1 MELNKNQI
9 LFLSDKQVE
18 ELVPSEK
25 VLELTEQS
33 FVEYASNQAVNPV
46 KLHLPIYPDY
56 EGYINSMPA
65 YLRRLKIA
73 GAKIVSVYRDNI
85 KKFQLPSTIGTVLL
99 HDPETGKPYS
109 IMGGTYITSA
119 RTGAVMGV
127 MAKYTVKKGARSL
140 TIIGA
145 GAQGYSAFIMISL
158 AVPTIDEIRVVDI
171 REEAQDNFI
180 SKAKEVFPDKEYK
193 KVSSIQDACDGCD
206 VVLAAATS
214 EKPLLTDIDFA
225 KGSTVLIIEED
236 FGNTFIK
243 KFDQFVGDFREC
255 LVERIN
261 ADAFHHCELTGEPF
275 DELTMDSVTAEIGDI
290 IVGKAQGRTSDDEII
305 LAASVGMGIQDIIV
319 GREAYDKAMEIE
331 VGTILDF

>member
-1 MELNKNQI
+1 MKLKKNEV
-9 LFLSDKQVE
+9 LFLNDKQVE

-25 VLELTEQS
+25 VLELVETS
-33 FVEYASNQAVNPV
+33 FAEYAAGNAVNPV

-65 YLRRLKIA
+65 YLKRLKIA
-73 GAKIVSVYRDNI
+73 GAKVVSVYRDNM
-85 KKFQLPSTIGTVLL
+85 KLFQLPSTIGTVLL
-99 HDPETGKPYS
+99 HDPATGMPYAL
-109 IMGGTYITSA
+109 MNGTYITAS

-127 MAKYTVKKGARSL
+127 MAKYTVRNGAKSL

-145 GAQGYSAFIMISL
+145 GAQGYSAFIMICL

-180 SKAKEVFPDKEYK
+180 AKAKALYPDKKYIK
-193 KVSSIQDACDGCD
+193 YDSIQEACRNCDA
-206 VVLAAATS
+206 VLAAATS
-214 EKPLLTDIDFA
+214 EKPLLANIEFA

-261 ADAFHHCELTGEPF
+261 DDAKHHCELTGEPF
-275 DELTMDSVTAEIGDI
+275 DELTENSVTAEIGDI
-290 IVGKAQGRTSDDEII
+290 IIGKAKGRTSDDEII

-319 GREAYDKAMEIE
+319 GHEAYERALKNNI
-331 VGTILDF
+331 GTVLEF